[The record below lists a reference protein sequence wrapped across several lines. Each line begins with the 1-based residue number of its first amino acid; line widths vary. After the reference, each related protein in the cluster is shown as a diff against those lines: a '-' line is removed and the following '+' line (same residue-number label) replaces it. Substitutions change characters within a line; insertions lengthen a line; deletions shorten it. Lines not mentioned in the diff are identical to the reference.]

1 MIKIKFIFIV
11 ILLTTLYN
19 FALSSSVQIKV
30 KVQDHI
36 ITNIDIEQEK
46 KYLKFLN
53 PKLKELENN
62 RLNEIA
68 KNSLITLIIKER
80 ELLKFFNFNEENKN
94 IESIEK
100 NFLQSKNI
108 SNKNE
113 YLKILNSYN
122 LDYET
127 IRKKLIIEGL
137 WNRYIYS
144 KYFKNVKLEK
154 EKLRNNLIKN
164 FENKE
169 RKYEY
174 NLSEIMIPND
184 TTENLKITFSKI
196 KESIDEI
203 GFENTANIFSV
214 SNTSKNGG
222 LIGWINEV
230 QITGIISETINKL
243 KINEI
248 SKPIPITNGY
258 LIIKLNNK
266 KNFEEKIDIDKELE
280 KLLNQETNRQLNGFS
295 IILYKRLKKNID
307 INEY

>member
-1 MIKIKFIFIV
+1 
-11 ILLTTLYN
+11 
-19 FALSSSVQIKV
+19 
-30 KVQDHI
+30 
-36 ITNIDIEQEK
+36 
-46 KYLKFLN
+46 
-53 PKLKELENN
+53 
-62 RLNEIA
+62 
-68 KNSLITLIIKER
+68 
-80 ELLKFFNFNEENKN
+80 
-94 IESIEK
+94 
-100 NFLQSKNI
+100 
-108 SNKNE
+108 
-113 YLKILNSYN
+113 
-122 LDYET
+122 
-127 IRKKLIIEGL
+127 
-137 WNRYIYS
+137 
-144 KYFKNVKLEK
+144 
-154 EKLRNNLIKN
+154 
-164 FENKE
+164 
-169 RKYEY
+169 
-174 NLSEIMIPND
+174 MIPND